1 MMGQK
6 CEKSLEDILFKS
18 INTFIIEH
26 PYVPSME
33 SGPGTIQQANQ
44 SVSYIGRLHVPV
56 SFWSW
61 NNYYQCFL
69 LLSRVFPFTL

>member
-26 PYVPSME
+26 PLRAKYGIWPWDDTASK
-33 SGPGTIQQANQ
+33 
-44 SVSYIGRLHVPV
+44 PV
-56 SFWSW
+56 
-61 NNYYQCFL
+61 CFL
-69 LLSRVFPFTL
+69 HRMATRPSLLLVLE